1 MSQTIYFTPH
11 NHDDN
16 ICIPII
22 PKKAYPS
29 DVGYDLTLIRHVKN
43 INSVTD
49 MYDSGISVTV
59 PDGFYIEIVPRS
71 SLSKFGYIM
80 ANSIGI
86 IDPSYTGTL
95 RVVLTKV
102 VPDADPISLPFAR
115 FQLIPRK
122 LYSFVTEIS
131 SEPQRKTIR
140 GDGGFGSTD

>member
-11 NHDDN
+11 NHNDN
-16 ICIPII
+16 ACIPII

-59 PDGFYIEIVPRS
+59 PLPIC
-71 SLSKFGYIM
+71 
-80 ANSIGI
+80 I